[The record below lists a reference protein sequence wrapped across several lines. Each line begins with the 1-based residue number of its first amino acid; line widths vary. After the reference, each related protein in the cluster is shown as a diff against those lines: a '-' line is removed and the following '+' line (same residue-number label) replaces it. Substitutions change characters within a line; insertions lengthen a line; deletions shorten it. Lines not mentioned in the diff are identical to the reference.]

1 MPSARWPCR
10 NASETG
16 FETRTRA
23 KCLAEL
29 LEILGAGG
37 VDSTFVLHG

>member
-1 MPSARWPCR
+1 VALQERLGDR
-10 NASETG
+10 IRDEDQ
-16 FETRTRA
+16 A

>member
-1 MPSARWPCR
+1 VALQERLGDR
-10 NASETG
+10 IRDE
-16 FETRTRA
+16 EDQA
-23 KCLAEL
+23 KYLAEL